1 MFISTK
7 DKYKISLNTDSPK
20 QQGLRTGDIVRRQFY
35 NGQKEIYSLMCVLD
49 CGVDNISVD
58 VENEDGT
65 ISTAQK
71 QQPWFIGKLL
81 EGDAPASGELLDFVR
96 ITSLFETDRS
106 GALYLT
112 ASDEYSPFMDVID
125 GIGRN
130 SSLCWPESLLISGN
144 PNHQTQYNVVG
155 GDDVTVAY
163 SDGDDDASRICSI
176 VRQNVIEGK
185 SVGLQQEF
193 YELLDD
199 TQRVII
205 SFKAKGTAKSFSGSV
220 GYQSRTQDDEEV
232 GMMTD
237 GVFPVAITEDW
248 KYHVYVVS
256 IENSGRHL
264 RDFRLDL
271 SSLAVGEEVSIAD
284 FNIILLSSLSGF
296 GDASKTRIGK
306 LDGIVDPVFGK
317 LDGYGS
323 YIQKLFASS
332 SAHISGTLTAGD
344 ENGFAATFYAGKIHK
359 NAFQN
364 SVDISVLNK
373 VDEVSASSPVGIGKV
388 YQTSDLIEM
397 IANDYE
403 WFSGKKDGTPK
414 LGKRYCFSF
423 WANASVPC
431 RLYVHQDY
439 SQLGYKAVSEAE
451 AGTWRRHHVVFDLRE
466 PVSGNVV
473 LRVTAKFSE
482 PGTLMITAPQ
492 LEAGEFVTQYQ
503 PTDDTLNYC
512 EDYGAWF
519 SKGGVGG
526 TIQNPL
532 LQLNAEGKG
541 EIKTRS
547 NSVRINQDGSGHLAG
562 GNIKWEADGDVE
574 FGENVKLCWGNFDND
589 TQHQMESKSVRITG
603 ADTFSMI
610 GNSESGVLYSP
621 DFIILKLNEVNIYP
635 EITDRNWFM
644 VKDEEEIDIN
654 DHPGL
659 DSDRLVWAI
668 KPDDDILWEKNNT
681 ILTLKCVAS
690 YQGQEYTDS
699 FTIRKYTV
707 EGYSVLVTSSSGE
720 VFKNGEYHTV
730 LTAQVYYQGSAVP
743 EDFVKK
749 YFTYNWKKYHL
760 PDMENEVEDWWKEAG
775 VETTD
780 KSIEISGELS
790 GSDVYVCEITSTG
803 GYPTPNFA
811 TQSAKQV

>member
-7 DKYKISLNTDSPK
+7 DKYKISLNADSPK

-35 NGQKEIYSLMCVLD
+35 NGEKEIYSLMCVLD
-49 CGVDNISVD
+49 CGVDNVSVD

-65 ISTAQK
+65 LSTVQK
-71 QQPWFIGKLL
+71 HQPWFIGKLL

-96 ITSLFETDRS
+96 ITSLFDTDRS

-130 SSLCWPESLLISGN
+130 SSLCWPESLLISSN
-144 PNHQTQYNVVG
+144 PNHQSQYNVVG
-155 GDDVTVAY
+155 GDDIKAVY
-163 SDGDDDASRICSI
+163 SDGDSDAARICGI
-176 VRQNVIEGK
+176 VRQKVTEDNF
-185 SVGLQQEF
+185 VGLRQEF

-205 SFKAKGTAKSFSGSV
+205 SFRAKGAAKTFSGSV
-220 GYQSRTQDDEEV
+220 GYQSRTQDDEEA
-232 GMMTD
+232 GNRTD

-271 SSLAVGEEVSIAD
+271 SSLAVGAEVSIAD

-373 VDEVSASSPVGIGKV
+373 VDEVLASSPVGIGKV

-423 WANASVPC
+423 WANASIPC
-431 RLYVHQDY
+431 RLYIHQDY
-439 SQLGYKAVSEAE
+439 SQLGYITVSEAE
-451 AGTWRRHHVVFDLRE
+451 AGAWHRHHVVFDLNE
-466 PVSGNVV
+466 PVSGNVT
-473 LRVTAKFSE
+473 LRVTAKFSD
-482 PGTLMITAPQ
+482 PGTLLFTAPQ
-492 LEAGEFVTQYQ
+492 LESGEFVTQYQ

-574 FGENVKLCWGNFDND
+574 FGENVKLCWGNFDDD

-603 ADTFSMI
+603 TDTFAAS

-621 DFIILKLNEVNIYP
+621 DYITLTSNETNIYP
-635 EITDRNWFM
+635 KVTDRHWFV
-644 VKDEEEIDIN
+644 VKDGKETEIS

-659 DSDRLVWAI
+659 DSNKACWVI
-668 KPDDDILWEKNNT
+668 KPDDETLWGANDT
-681 ILTLKCVAS
+681 TLTLKYTVT
-690 YQGQEYTDS
+690 YQEREYVDS
-699 FTIRKYTV
+699 ITIRKFSI
-707 EGYSVLVTSSSGE
+707 EGYAVLVTSSKGE
-720 VFKNGEYHTV
+720 MFKNGECSTT
-730 LTAQVYYQGSAVP
+730 LTAQVYYQGEPVP
-743 EDFVKK
+743 EEFVKEH
-749 YFTYNWKKYHL
+749 FTYNWNKYHL
-760 PDMENEVEDWWKEAG
+760 PDMENEVVNWWKEASVDIHG
-775 VETTD
+775 
-780 KSIEISGELS
+780 KSIEISGDLS
-790 GSDVYVCEITSTG
+790 GSDVYVCEISTADG
-803 GYPTPNFA
+803 ASFPYYFPILW
-811 TQSAKQV
+811 

>member
-7 DKYKISLNTDSPK
+7 DKYKISLNIDSAK

-35 NGQKEIYSLMCVLD
+35 DGNKEVYSLMCVLD
-49 CGVDNISVD
+49 YGVDNISVD

-65 ISTAQK
+65 VKTTEK
-71 QQPWFIGKLL
+71 TQPWFIGKLL
-81 EGDAPASGELLDFVR
+81 EGNPPAPGELLDFVR
-96 ITSLFETDRS
+96 ITNLFDTDRS

-130 SSLCWPESLLISGN
+130 SSLCWPEGLLITSN
-144 PNHQTQYNVVG
+144 PNHQSQYNAVG
-155 GDDVTVAY
+155 GDDIKAVY
-163 SDGDDDASRICSI
+163 SDGDNDVARICGI
-176 VRQNVIEGK
+176 VRQKETEDNF
-185 SVGLQQEF
+185 VGLRQEF

-205 SFKAKGTAKSFSGSV
+205 SFRAKGAAKTFYGSV
-220 GYQSRTQDDEEV
+220 GYQSRTEEDEEA
-232 GMMTD
+232 GNRTD
-237 GVFPVAITEDW
+237 GVFPVDITEDW
-248 KYHVYVVS
+248 KYHLYVVS

-296 GDASKTRIGK
+296 SDASKTRIGK
-306 LDGIVDPVFGK
+306 LDGIADPVFGK

-373 VDEVSASSPVGIGKV
+373 VDEETAASPVGIGKV
-388 YQTSDLIEM
+388 YKTTDLIEM

-403 WFSGKKDGTPK
+403 WFSGKKDGTSK

-423 WANASVPC
+423 WAKTSAPC
-431 RLYVHQDY
+431 RLYVYQDY
-439 SQLGYKAVSEAE
+439 SQLGFATVSEAE
-451 AGTWRRHHVVFDLRE
+451 SGEWHRHHVVFDLSE

-473 LRVTAKFSE
+473 LRVTAKFSD
-482 PGTLMITAPQ
+482 PGTLLLTAPQ
-492 LEAGEFVTQYQ
+492 LEAGQFVTQYQ

-562 GNIKWEADGDVE
+562 GNIKWGADGDVE
-574 FGENVKLCWGNFDND
+574 FGENVKLGWGNLDDD

-603 ADTFSMI
+603 ADTFSVI
-610 GNSESGVLYSP
+610 GNSESGVFYSP
-621 DFIILKLNEVNIYP
+621 DYILLTLNEVNISP
-635 EITDRNWFM
+635 EITDRHWFM
-644 VKDEEEIDIN
+644 VKDEEKIDIS

-659 DSDRLVWAI
+659 DSDRTVWAI

-681 ILTLKCVAS
+681 TLTLKCSVS
-690 YQGQEYTDS
+690 YQGREYTDS

-707 EGYSVLVTSSSGE
+707 EGYTVLVTSSSGE
-720 VFKNGEYHTV
+720 VFKNGEYNTV
-730 LTAQVYYQGSAVP
+730 LTAQVYYQGNPVP

-811 TQSAKQV
+811 TQSAEQV